1 MKIVVTTLQ
10 SKKGDMHQIDVV
22 DGQKVLHTQTV
33 TTMKQRDKVVWDLA
47 ELYRVVD
54 IDIKSTKD
62 KKKKALVD
70 TFKYSEIP
78 SIPVLE
84 QEEAVFF
91 FDDESTFVYYRI
103 VEAISEG
110 VLMNLS
116 EVRLFELNGTGE
128 YFTAERRHWES
139 GLNIA
144 LQYYV
149 SVEDYTKCIEVRD
162 LIKQL

>member
-1 MKIVVTTLQ
+1 MKIVVTTSQ
-10 SKKGDMHQIDVV
+10 SNKGETHQIDVL

-54 IDIKSTKD
+54 IDIKES
-62 KKKKALVD
+62 KKKKEIID
-70 TFKYSEIP
+70 DFKYSEIP

-84 QEEAVFF
+84 TEDAEFF
-91 FDDESTFVYYRI
+91 FDDESTFVFYRI
-103 VEAISEG
+103 VEAIREG
-110 VLMNLS
+110 LEQKLK
-116 EVRLFELNGTGE
+116 EVRLFELNGSGE

-139 GLNIA
+139 GLQIA
-144 LQYYV
+144 LDYYV

-162 LIKQL
+162 LIKKL